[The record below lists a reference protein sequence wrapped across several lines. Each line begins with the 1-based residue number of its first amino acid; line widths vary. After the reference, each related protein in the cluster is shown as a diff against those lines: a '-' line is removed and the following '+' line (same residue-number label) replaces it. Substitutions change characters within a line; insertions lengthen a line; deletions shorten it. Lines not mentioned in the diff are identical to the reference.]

1 MSALLEGY
9 PLPDG
14 LAVEEEPCAW
24 HRGTAERAAGMIRR
38 LVVRL
43 HARRALD
50 REQLSIVMVHYRA
63 HEAEAIQDAEA
74 LLADL
79 ERAVK
84 AARGHA

>member
-1 MSALLEGY
+1 
-9 PLPDG
+9 
-14 LAVEEEPCAW
+14 
-24 HRGTAERAAGMIRR
+24 MIRR

-50 REQLSIVMVHYRA
+50 REETPIVIQHYRG

-79 ERAVK
+79 QRAVK